1 MTPRLLITGATGFL
15 GLPCVRHALAAGVEV
30 HATARHRSNKLPE
43 AVPFYPLDLLD
54 DPNEEQIPHLF
65 RTVRPSH
72 LLHLSWLT
80 TPGVYWTSP
89 ANTEWV
95 RCSIQVLMSFGVSG
109 GRRAILA
116 GTCAEYDW
124 SKNGVC
130 REDSP
135 LATIASTYSLS
146 KNQIAYYAKQW
157 GELDNHSTA
166 WPRLF
171 FLYGPREHPARLV
184 PSVVNALLAGQPAEC
199 TAGTQQRDFLHVED
213 AAAALVQLALSDV
226 TGPVNIGSG
235 EAVTVKT
242 VVETIADIVGR
253 PDLLRLGAKPMPP
266 TEPPLL
272 VADVGRL
279 RTEVKWAPRI
289 GLRQGLED
297 TVVWWRGRNAG

>member
-15 GLPCVRHALAAGVEV
+15 GLPCVRHARGTGIEV
-30 HATARHRSNKLPE
+30 HAVARESRTLASTTAFSH
-43 AVPFYPLDLLD
+43 VLDLFDTERVLVKLA
-54 DPNEEQIPHLF
+54 EI
-65 RTVRPSH
+65 RPTH
-72 LLHLSWLT
+72 LLHLAWIA

-89 ANTEWV
+89 ENERWRLASRNLLNIFVE
-95 RCSIQVLMSFGVSG
+95 LG
-109 GRRAILA
+109 GQRAAIA

-124 SKNGVC
+124 NGTGVC
-130 REDSP
+130 HEFGTP
-135 LATIASTYSLS
+135 TQPATPYGAAKNSLRAWAEAFGHS
-146 KNQIAYYAKQW
+146 AQIS
-157 GELDNHSTA
+157 LA

-184 PSVVNALLAGQPAEC
+184 PSVTNALLARQPAEC
-199 TAGTQQRDFLHVED
+199 TSSTQQRDFLHVDD
-213 AAAALVQLALSDV
+213 AAAALVQLVLSDV

-235 EAVTVKT
+235 EAVSVKT

-266 TEPPLL
+266 NEPPLL

-279 RTEVKWAPRI
+279 RNEVKWAPRI

-297 TVVWWRGRNAG
+297 TVAWWRGRNAA